1 MRPLFSHLTPL
12 ITRADDEQAVY
23 DLAVRYALETAPP
36 PSGGLTIGKSSSPCR
51 FLDDFDPRVRPTNY
65 ALPWALR
72 GLLEDRRV
80 RELFD
85 DELVELRE
93 TFEVRS
99 SLRRAD
105 ADRDAGL
112 AAAHEASP

>member
-1 MRPLFSHLTPL
+1 
-12 ITRADDEQAVY
+12 
-23 DLAVRYALETAPP
+23 VRYALETAPP
-36 PSGGLTIGKSSSPCR
+36 PPSGLSLGKSSAPPCR
-51 FLDDFDPRVRPTNY
+51 FLDFDPRVRPSNY

-93 TFEVRS
+93 TFEVRAS
-99 SLRRAD
+99 RR
-105 ADRDAGL
+105 RRG
-112 AAAHEASP
+112 

>member
-1 MRPLFSHLTPL
+1 M
-12 ITRADDEQAVY
+12 
-23 DLAVRYALETAPP
+23 RYALETAPP
-36 PSGGLTIGKSSSPCR
+36 PPVGLSLGKSSTPCR
-51 FLDDFDPRVRPTNY
+51 FLDFDPRVRPTNY

-93 TFEVRS
+93 TFEVRAEP
-99 SLRRAD
+99 LRSRL
-105 ADRDAGL
+105 RLGAGL
-112 AAAHEASP
+112 AAAHQAAARYQACAGAAAVRLTLARHVR